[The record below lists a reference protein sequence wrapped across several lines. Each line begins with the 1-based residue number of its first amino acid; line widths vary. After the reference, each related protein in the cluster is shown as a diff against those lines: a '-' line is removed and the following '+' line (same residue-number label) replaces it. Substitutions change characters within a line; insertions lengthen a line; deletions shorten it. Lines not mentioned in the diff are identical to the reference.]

1 MNLDTPRLKMWFE
14 SELASLRDEADEFGR
29 SFPAIAQNLQLSNG
43 RSGDPHVE
51 MLMQSFAWLTGRLR
65 YQLEAD
71 QAVLP
76 NALLGILYPHLEAPL
91 PAMLLGEID
100 VRADGANFVHG
111 AALERG
117 RLVSAT
123 ATSED
128 GQQIRCRFRTCFH
141 TPLWP
146 LKVTQLG
153 TVATNAFAL
162 DPSDTR
168 TASVLRAKVRAFGKD
183 SLQALKPPFLR
194 FCIHAENKHA
204 YRLYDALALHLV
216 RMAVRIPGQEELR
229 YIEPEHLRWCGFD
242 EDQAVLDAHPLT
254 HPGYRLV
261 QEYFAFPQK
270 FMFFEVD
277 GLDLSGGDKEFELLF
292 LLDLPPMKA
301 AMDASLL
308 RLNCLPLVNLFPQ
321 RLEPFVLDQQ
331 KYEYRLIGDE
341 QHHRF
346 CEIYS
351 LRELVSILPGKSPR
365 PIAPYFSM
373 DEAANLESQDYFY
386 ASRRGINQTGA
397 VHGTETYISFLDPD
411 FAPAHPAEEMI
422 GGTAVCT
429 NRRLPS
435 RLRAGK
441 LLYLEGAGAVSSLT
455 VASKPTPNQPPQMI
469 GDRPWALVSQ
479 LCLNHLSL
487 VDSDN
492 GPEALKNLLRLHV
505 GSASVDGHRQIDGMR
520 GLQTRR
526 VQRAMPKGATVR
538 GFTDCLQIR
547 LQVDL
552 GHFEGA
558 SAALF
563 ASVLRHF
570 MALYAEVNTVVE
582 LILESTTHRGELKI
596 WPPLTGAQANL

>member
-1 MNLDTPRLKMWFE
+1 MKLETPRLKMWFE
-14 SELASLRDEADEFGR
+14 NELSSLREEAVEFGA
-29 SFPAIAQNLQLSNG
+29 SFPALARDLQLSGG
-43 RSGDPHVE
+43 RSSDPHVE
-51 MLMQSFAWLTGRLR
+51 MLMQSFAWLAGRLR

-91 PAMLLGEID
+91 PAMLLGEIE

-117 RLVSAT
+117 RLVSAM
-123 ATSED
+123 ASSED
-128 GQQIRCRFRTCFH
+128 GKEVRCRFRTCFH

-146 LKVTQLG
+146 LKVMQVG
-153 TVATNAFAL
+153 PVAANAYAL
-162 DPSDTR
+162 DPRDKR
-168 TASVLRAKVRAFGKD
+168 TASVVRATIRAFGKD
-183 SLQALKPPFLR
+183 TLQALKPPFLR

-204 YRLYDALALHLV
+204 YRLHDALALHLV
-216 RMAVRIPGQEELR
+216 RMAVRIPGQDELR
-229 YIEPEHLRWCGFD
+229 YIEPDRLRWCGFRDD
-242 EDQAVLDAHPLT
+242 EAMLDAHPLT

-270 FMFFEVD
+270 FLFFEVD
-277 GLDLSGGDKEFELLF
+277 GLDLSGADKEFELLF
-292 LLDLPPMKA
+292 LLDLPPMKVS
-301 AMDASLL
+301 MDASLL

-321 RLEPFVLDQQ
+321 RIEPFVLDQKQ
-331 KYEYRLIGDE
+331 YEYRLIGDE

-346 CEIYS
+346 CEIYAIKD
-351 LRELVSILPGKSPR
+351 LVSIVPGKSPR

-373 DEAANLESQDYFY
+373 DESISLERQDYFY
-386 ASRRGINQTGA
+386 APRRGINQTGA
-397 VHGTETYISFLDPD
+397 IHGTETYLSFLDPD
-411 FAPAHPAEEMI
+411 FALTHPAEEMI
-422 GGTAVCT
+422 GGTALCT

-435 RLRAGK
+435 MLRAGT
-441 LLYLEGAGAVSSLT
+441 LLYLEGAGAVSTLT
-455 VASKPTPNQPPQMI
+455 VACKPTPNQPPQMI
-469 GDRPWALVSQ
+469 GDRPWAVISQ

-487 VDSDN
+487 VDN
-492 GPEALKNLLRLHV
+492 GHGPEALKNMLRLHV
-505 GSASVDGHRQIDGMR
+505 GSASVDGYRQIDGLS

-526 VQRAMPKGATVR
+526 VQRALPRWPTQR

-547 LQVDL
+547 LQIDL

-570 MALYAEVNTVVE
+570 LALYAEVNTVVE
-582 LILESTTHRGELKI
+582 VILESIHHRGELKT
-596 WPPLTGAQANL
+596 WQPLTGAQANL